1 MTLAEI
7 RKRAL
12 FQAGEQEG
20 ALGDMA
26 QVVTQYINEG
36 QQALCPRGIPCEEEV
51 EVQGGLCALGEGA
64 TDMVHLRAADGREVL
79 NYRMENGQLSGLADG
94 TYTALLLREAAKL
107 SRDTQ
112 QSELPE
118 SCHGALADYAA
129 WRLLSNGGR
138 TQQLRA
144 EFYRQRFLM
153 EAARQEFRMENQMG
167 SRKRINRYT

>member
-12 FQAGEQEG
+12 FQAGEQES

-51 EVQGGLCALGEGA
+51 QVQNGVCALGEGV
-64 TDMVHLRAADGREVL
+64 TGIVRLETADGREVL
-79 NYRMENGQLSGLADG
+79 SYRMQNGVLSALADG
-94 TYTALLLREAAKL
+94 RYRAMVLRETANL
-107 SRDTQ
+107 SRDGEE
-112 QSELPE
+112 SELPE
-118 SCHGALADYAA
+118 ACHGALADYAA

-138 TQQLRA
+138 TQQLRG
-144 EFYRQRFLM
+144 EFYRQRFMM
-153 EAARQEFRMENQMG
+153 EAARQEFRMENLMG
-167 SRKRINRYT
+167 SQKRINRYG